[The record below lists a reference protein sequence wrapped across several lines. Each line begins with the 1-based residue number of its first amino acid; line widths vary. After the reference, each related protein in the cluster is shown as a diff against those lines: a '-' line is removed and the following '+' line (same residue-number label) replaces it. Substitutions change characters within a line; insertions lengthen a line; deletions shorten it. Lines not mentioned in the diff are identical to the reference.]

1 MLLRRKCFM
10 RMLSNMGTRAVAGR
24 LLYVLAVCIFA
35 FPLCSMAGVI
45 LGEMDWDSGAEG
57 WSSSYTTLDD
67 GVSQDWLAITFPT
80 TVEPESGQDE
90 WSDVIYVQAEDLFAG
105 TWTTDSFIEFDFWAE
120 DETPGALQVQ
130 WSSDTNSEVWAMV
143 ITPPSSTQEWTT
155 YELSLSD
162 WEDWM
167 YPGST
172 EDQYLSDLSTVDWI
186 GIYIYR
192 DGPDE
197 QTYGL
202 DNFKLTIPEPAE
214 IFMLASAFIAS
225 AMSMRKKKKRLE
237 KG

>member
-1 MLLRRKCFM
+1 MFAARLLR
-10 RMLSNMGTRAVAGR
+10 
-24 LLYVLAVCIFA
+24 VLAVCILA
-35 FPLCSMAGVI
+35 LPLSSSAGVI
-45 LGEMDWDSGAEG
+45 LGEMDWDSDAEG

-67 GVSQDWLAITFPT
+67 AASQDWLAITFPT
-80 TVEPESGQDE
+80 TTEPESGQVE

-105 TWTTDSFIEFDFWAE
+105 TWSTENFIEFDFWAE

-130 WSSDTNSEVWAMV
+130 WSSETNSEVWAMV
-143 ITPPSSTQEWTT
+143 VNPPSSTQEWTT
-155 YELSLSD
+155 YEVSLSD

-186 GIYIYR
+186 GIYISR
-192 DGPDE
+192 SGPDE

-202 DNFKLTIPEPAE
+202 DNFKLTVPEPAE
-214 IFMLASAFIAS
+214 MIMLASAFIAS
-225 AMSMRKKKKRLE
+225 AMSMRKKKRLE